1 MKPPLLK
8 EDLLFGKIALR
19 KGLVTQQ
26 QLDECLKVQD
36 SSEGPR
42 LIGMILLEKGYIT
55 KDQLRDV
62 LEFQKENAQKPAL
75 GSDEQKSDIAFG
87 FLAVKR
93 GYTTLNRVYECVREQ
108 ARTAKLGL
116 FFRLGEI
123 FVNKAYLT
131 VEQVQ
136 GILRDQKKTIL
147 ECEGCGT
154 RFNVIGYEEGKEAK
168 CTKCSR
174 RLVPPKNLETPAVD
188 DSIEIL

>member
-8 EDLLFGKIALR
+8 EDMLFGKIALR
-19 KGLVTQQ
+19 KGIITQQ
-26 QLDECLKVQD
+26 QLDECLKEQD
-36 SSEGPR
+36 TTEGPR
-42 LIGMILLEKGYIT
+42 LIGMVLLAKGFIT
-55 KDQLRDV
+55 KDQLREI

-75 GSDEQKSDIAFG
+75 GADEQKSDIAFG

-123 FVNKAYLT
+123 FVNKGYLT

-136 GILRDQKKTIL
+136 EILRDQKKTIL
-147 ECEGCGT
+147 ECEGCGS

-168 CTKCSR
+168 CTKCNR
-174 RLVPPKNLETPAVD
+174 RLVAPRTLETPAVD
-188 DSIEIL
+188 DSIELL